1 MTAFGDHS
9 RIIFVHCEKGEL
21 YGYLEENKIYC
32 DIFGKENYIVDTNSS
47 KDVFSGHGGGDE
59 LMIED
64 VISAMEGAQFSN
76 LTSVAISMQSHII
89 GFNAEQSRLDNGRS
103 IKLP

>member
-1 MTAFGDHS
+1 
-9 RIIFVHCEKGEL
+9 
-21 YGYLEENKIYC
+21 
-32 DIFGKENYIVDTNSS
+32 
-47 KDVFSGHGGGDE
+47 
-59 LMIED
+59 MIED